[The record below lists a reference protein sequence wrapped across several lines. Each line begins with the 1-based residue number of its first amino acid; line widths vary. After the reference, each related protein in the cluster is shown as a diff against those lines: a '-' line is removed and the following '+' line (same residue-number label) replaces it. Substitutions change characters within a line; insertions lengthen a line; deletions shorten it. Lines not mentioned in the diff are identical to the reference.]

1 MQNIIY
7 INNDSLQIVS
17 ALYDGN
23 FNIKNHIN
31 VKLSRGS
38 IINGTILNKED
49 IQKHLSE
56 HKEYLKDAT
65 LLIDSSGIL
74 AKKLELPTLNK
85 KQIQEVLKY
94 ELGVQ
99 DVKDEYIYD
108 VNVISGKDGASVLGC
123 AVPKN
128 LIETYL
134 NMFKEIDVKISRI
147 DIATNAITKFVNSQK
162 DLCNTS
168 FILNII
174 AGENLIS
181 FLFEN
186 GKYKL
191 SNRNR
196 LMSNPDS
203 EEYINEIF
211 SKFSSMMQFSKSQ
224 KSVFQ
229 IEASYYIGLGSEK
242 TEKLKN
248 YTQRYEPSMK
258 IEEMLLA
265 SNQDAKTNASLFY
278 PLIGIFR
285 EKQDINLVQA
295 YKQATQTQKVSAN
308 SIVKLSIIAFLV
320 AAVLTGYLFM
330 SVNIKNLN
338 NQIETATAYLEDP
351 VTVNKLN
358 EAQMLQAKN
367 VHLNNIIAE
376 AELSEKDIQSYKI
389 LDKRD
394 IENIFSIAGTKVSLG
409 SMSYDSK
416 EKTISLTGTTKS
428 ELDCSEFVTNL
439 YKIGLFSNVTYK
451 GYSASAI
458 QTDVNSGMNLGMGYS
473 FTAIATLKAGEIN
486 G

>member
-7 INNDSLQIVS
+7 INNDAIQIVS
-17 ALYDGN
+17 AVHDGN

-38 IINGTILNKED
+38 IINGTILNKEE
-49 IQKHLSE
+49 IQRHLLE

-65 LLIDSSGIL
+65 VLIDSSGIL

-108 VNVISGKDGASVLGC
+108 VNVISGKEGASVLGC
-123 AVPKN
+123 AVPKS
-128 LIETYL
+128 LIESYL

-147 DIATNAITKFVNSQK
+147 DIVTNAITKFVNSQK
-162 DLCNTS
+162 DLCNSS

-196 LMSNPDS
+196 LMSNPQS

-211 SKFSSMMQFSKSQ
+211 SKLSSMLQFSKSQ
-224 KSVFQ
+224 KSAYE
-229 IEASYYIGLGSEK
+229 IKASYYIGLGKEK
-242 TEKLKN
+242 TEKLKT
-248 YTQRYEPSMK
+248 YTQRYESGTR

-265 SNQDAKTNASLFY
+265 PNQDAETNAALFH
-278 PLIGIFR
+278 PLAGIFKG
-285 EKQDINLVQA
+285 KQDINLVEA
-295 YKQATQTQKVSAN
+295 YKQATQVQKISSG
-308 SIVKLSIIAFLV
+308 SIVKLSVIAFLV
-320 AAVLTGYLFM
+320 AATLTGYVFM

-367 VHLNNIIAE
+367 VHLNNIITQ
-376 AELSEKDIQSYKI
+376 AELSEKDLENYKV

-394 IENIFSIAGTKVSLG
+394 IDNVFSIAGTKVSLG
-409 SMSYDSK
+409 TMSYDST

-458 QTDVNSGMNLGMGYS
+458 QTDVNSGTNLGMGYS
-473 FTAIATLKAGEIN
+473 FTAVATLKAGEIN